1 MSSGPLPSVRAW
13 YEVPPSQLAEPIGPA
28 LTVNAGPPF
37 SVKLNPEPWRVGSAL
52 CLHTFN
58 KPGPGP
64 AFTNVTRVSFAAVPS
79 LLTVTV
85 SVFPFRLAGA
95 PFTTCTSTTDVFA
108 AGISVSVCV
117 PLGDDTRRNPEQLPP
132 FTVKGAPRSMLNWNA
147 VPCIPLAPDLH
158 TSNAPHGSP
167 PFPGP
172 PTQLASASIARIG
185 RRPADIRARRILN
198 SRCISCSSL
207 LLLPLLRNKG
217 AWKRATPRKENSQ
230 FPARRT
236 LQPPKFPTPPGTR
249 GSNAR
254 TEPASIRK
262 SAHDMGKRIATHE
275 FLASARHTSPVSHH
289 PTGLLHIHRS
299 IDTECTTGRV

>member
-64 AFTNVTRVSFAAVPS
+64 AFTNVTRVWFAAVPS

-85 SVFPFRLAGA
+85 SVLPFRLAGA

-108 AGISVSVCV
+108 AGISVIVCV
-117 PLGDDTRRNPEQLPP
+117 PLGDETCRNPEQLPP
-132 FTVKGAPRSMLNWNA
+132 FTVKGAPLSILNWNA

-158 TSNAPHGSP
+158 TSNAPDGSP
-167 PFPGP
+167 PGP
-172 PTQLASASIARIG
+172 PTQPASASIPRIG
-185 RRPADIRARRILN
+185 RRTADIRARRILN
-198 SRCISCSSL
+198 SRCIRCSSL
-207 LLLPLLRNKG
+207 LLPLHAQREPG
-217 AWKRATPRKENSQ
+217 RRATPRKENSR
-230 FPARRT
+230 FPARRP
-236 LQPPKFPTPPGTR
+236 LLPPKFPTHPAHI
-249 GSNAR
+249 AR
-254 TEPASIRK
+254 
-262 SAHDMGKRIATHE
+262 
-275 FLASARHTSPVSHH
+275 
-289 PTGLLHIHRS
+289 
-299 IDTECTTGRV
+299 C